1 MIIHENEA
9 AGVLAD
15 LLAAAMQAA
24 YGDGSNPRT
33 WLYGWERR
41 GFVWLLDF
49 KLRRK
54 RWLLNAWTM
63 AFIKL
68 NEEAIRTSGRVSFD
82 LKGHDAKKAVAV

>member
-1 MIIHENEA
+1 MIKHEKKA
-9 AGVLAD
+9 AAVLAD
-15 LLAAAMQAA
+15 LLAAAMQGA

-49 KLRRK
+49 TQRRK
-54 RWLLNAWTM
+54 RWLLNAWTI

-68 NEEAIRTSGRVSFD
+68 NEEAIRTNGRVSFD
-82 LKGHDAKKAVAV
+82 LRGHDTKKAVK